1 MAEFIPFIA
10 TVLTALCAILTY
22 SFQKRFDRR
31 NELLKMRKEEY
42 KKFIEA
48 YLQHAAYSTEETEK
62 TYTMA
67 LANAFVVASDDV
79 LLSIGKLDR
88 YMRST
93 PPSTRSTGELKQLI
107 LQMFKTMRQDC
118 FEKTDITDEDFSR
131 LLPFAGGGV
140 DTVNII

>member
-1 MAEFIPFIA
+1 
-10 TVLTALCAILTY
+10 
-22 SFQKRFDRR
+22 
-31 NELLKMRKEEY
+31 
-42 KKFIEA
+42 
-48 YLQHAAYSTEETEK
+48 
-62 TYTMA
+62 MA
-67 LANAFVVASDDV
+67 LGSAFVVASDDV

-93 PPSTRSTGELKQLI
+93 PFSTRSTGELKQLI

-140 DTVNII
+140 DTDNII